1 MPRAGMVEIVRY
13 LVAGAMNTAFGF
25 GIYAAL
31 VWLGLDR
38 YLAQAIGYVLGTAFN
53 YVTYS
58 RGVFIGSGP
67 AKLRFVASYL
77 GNYIVNL
84 LVLRLASQYIPNP
97 YAAGAATTA
106 FGVILNYLV
115 LKRWVFRPSS
125 AS

>member
-1 MPRAGMVEIVRY
+1 MARARMLEIIRY
-13 LVAGAMNTAFGF
+13 LVAGAVNTAFGF

-58 RGVFIGSGP
+58 RGVFAGSAP
-67 AKLRFVASYL
+67 AKLRFVLSYL

-84 LVLRLASQYIPNP
+84 LVLRLASHNLADP
-97 YAAGAATTA
+97 YAAGAATTVLV
-106 FGVILNYLV
+106 VILNYIV
-115 LKRWVFRPSS
+115 LKRWVFRPL

>member
-1 MPRAGMVEIVRY
+1 MLEIIRY
-13 LVAGAMNTAFGF
+13 LVAGAVNTAFGF

-58 RGVFIGSGP
+58 RGVFAGSAP
-67 AKLRFVASYL
+67 AKLRFVLSYL

-84 LVLRLASQYIPNP
+84 LVLRLASHNLADP
-97 YAAGAATTA
+97 YAAGAATTVLV
-106 FGVILNYLV
+106 VILNYIV
-115 LKRWVFRPSS
+115 LKRWVFRPL